1 MGVRILDLS
10 RYLPG
15 PYLGRILGDLGAEVF
30 KVEAPGGDSLRGI
43 PPMVDGPAGPIGAS
57 FGSVNAGKKSIVL
70 DLRKPEGR
78 ALLHAMVPNVD
89 VLIES
94 YRPGVLDRF
103 GLDEATLERLNPR
116 LITCSVSA
124 YGQSGPNAQRAGHDL
139 NYLARSGILGL
150 FGPAGEPPA
159 VPAVQLADQAGGA
172 MPAAIGV
179 LGALLERHQTGRGRR
194 LDIAL
199 ARGVMALG
207 VLALADAAAGY
218 EQPRGGGFLTGGL
231 PSYRCYATSDGRW
244 LAVGALEPE
253 FFARFCA
260 GIGRPDLAGSGF
272 ATGEAGEAAATAIA
286 ARLAEHPLA
295 HWLALFDGQ
304 DVCVDPVLTPLE
316 AIAEAEGTSAIA
328 RVGGHT
334 VIRLDVGA
342 GPGLPDPAAPPAL
355 GADGL
360 ATCAAL
366 GVPAELLA
374 AARAVGAIVLP
385 TP

>member
-1 MGVRILDLS
+1 
-10 RYLPG
+10 
-15 PYLGRILGDLGAEVF
+15 
-30 KVEAPGGDSLRGI
+30 
-43 PPMVDGPAGPIGAS
+43 
-57 FGSVNAGKKSIVL
+57 
-70 DLRKPEGR
+70 
-78 ALLHAMVPNVD
+78 
-89 VLIES
+89 
-94 YRPGVLDRF
+94 
-103 GLDEATLERLNPR
+103 
-116 LITCSVSA
+116 
-124 YGQSGPNAQRAGHDL
+124 
-139 NYLARSGILGL
+139 
-150 FGPAGEPPA
+150 
-159 VPAVQLADQAGGA
+159 